1 VIDLQKGH
9 PATRA
14 VGACVILGNKLKGM
28 GQVILGII
36 CRDAQEAAVETRDL
50 VREIGTDAANL
61 SDVIDAAAA
70 DNVVTAEELAGIRAL
85 ALEIQHQAATG
96 QIVPGS
102 AVAGAKALFLCP
114 DRKDSHGAG
123 RVSV

>member
-14 VGACVILGNKLKGM
+14 VGACVVLGNKLRGM

-50 VREIGTDAANL
+50 VREIGTDAEYLA
-61 SDVIDAAAA
+61 DAILAASA
-70 DNVVTAEELAGIRAL
+70 DGVVTPTEADGIRAL
-85 ALEIQHQAATG
+85 ALEIRDQAATG
-96 QIVPGS
+96 RIIS
-102 AVAGAKALFLCP
+102 T
-114 DRKDSHGAG
+114 G
-123 RVSV
+123 RATA